1 MGHRDGQ
8 HGKVSLWQ
16 DQTVQADCFL
26 TVWRCENQHGG
37 VGVSWDR
44 DPGCVNIEQ
53 LWLPDRTKLVSI
65 LGWPRKR
72 FLPLTDS
79 FFLIVD
85 GFKGREREAASLKGL
100 APGRLIRVQ
109 WVTHTSEWTT
119 YPGVSGLLNHKW
131 KRCEA
136 GS

>member
-44 DPGCVNIEQ
+44 DPGCVPYHPGCRFGPLWFYLIRQNIRQKVFRHSFEFE
-53 LWLPDRTKLVSI
+53 
-65 LGWPRKR
+65 LGWYLAI
-72 FLPLTDS
+72 FLSVKL
-79 FFLIVD
+79 
-85 GFKGREREAASLKGL
+85 R
-100 APGRLIRVQ
+100 
-109 WVTHTSEWTT
+109 
-119 YPGVSGLLNHKW
+119 
-131 KRCEA
+131 
-136 GS
+136 